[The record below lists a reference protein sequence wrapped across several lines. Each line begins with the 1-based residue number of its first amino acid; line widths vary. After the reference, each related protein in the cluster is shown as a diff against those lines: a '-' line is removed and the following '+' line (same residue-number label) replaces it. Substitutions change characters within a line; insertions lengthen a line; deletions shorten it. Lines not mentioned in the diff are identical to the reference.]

1 MTSPPSCA
9 EDFARVYAEQTLRG
23 SPFLEELRSRLPG
36 LELGFVAGREEIP
49 AEHLDPA
56 TLYLCPPR
64 GRQLAPCPGC
74 RKSGLPPS
82 GHLCCGY
89 WTLDLYV
96 GCRLGCSYCILRS
109 YLNFAPV
116 TVHPDPRPAVQALS
130 RLAAANPGRP
140 VRVGTGEL
148 GDSLELDP
156 LFRLSEHLIRAA
168 AAYPNLH
175 LELKTKTDRVDHLES
190 VLPKGNAVIGFS
202 LNPEAVARD
211 LEPGAAPPQRRLAA
225 ARRAQAAGF
234 RVAFHFDPIVLQ
246 RDSVA
251 ETLKMYLPLA
261 ARLAEFGPGRVAWVS
276 LGTFRC
282 PASLRDRLDDARLAA
297 GRLVPCRDG
306 KFRYLQRERSRLYRA
321 LAEELGRATGAPV
334 YLCMES
340 AAVWR
345 NVFGKLP
352 REIPTVRDIFSPVHG
367 GQ

>member
-1 MTSPPSCA
+1 MTSPLSCA
-9 EDFARVYAEQTLRG
+9 EGFARVYAEESLRG
-23 SPFLEELRSRLPG
+23 SPCLERLRGRPPG
-36 LELGFVAGREEIP
+36 LEPRFVAGRWEIP
-49 AEHLDPA
+49 PEHLEPD
-56 TLYLCPPR
+56 TLYLSPPR

-74 RKSGLPPS
+74 RKSGLLPR

-116 TVHPDPRPAVQALS
+116 TVHPDPGPAVQALS
-130 RLAAANPGRP
+130 RLAAANPGRM

-168 AAYPNLH
+168 AAHPNLH
-175 LELKTKTDRVDHLES
+175 LELKTKTDRVDHLEA
-190 VLPKGNAVIGFS
+190 VRPKGNAVIAFS
-202 LNPEAVARD
+202 LNPEEVARD
-211 LEPGAAPPQRRLAA
+211 LEPGAAPLPQRLAA

-234 RVAFHFDPIVLQ
+234 RVAFHFDPIVLL
-246 RDSVA
+246 RDSV
-251 ETLKMYLPLA
+251 EDTLRLYLPLA
-261 ARLAEFGPGRVAWVS
+261 ASLGQFAPGRIAWLS
-276 LGTFRC
+276 LGTLRF
-282 PASLRDRLDDARLAA
+282 PASLRERLGEARLAS
-297 GRLVPCRDG
+297 GSFVPCRDG

-321 LAEELGRATGAPV
+321 LAGELSRATGAPV

-345 NVFGKLP
+345 NVFGRLP
-352 REIPTVRDIFSPVHG
+352 SEIPGVRDIFRT
-367 GQ
+367 

>member
-1 MTSPPSCA
+1 MSCPPSCA
-9 EDFARVYAEQTLRG
+9 EGFLRIYAQEALRG
-23 SPFLEELRSRLPG
+23 SPWLEALRGRLPG
-36 LELGFVAGREEIP
+36 LEPHFVAGRREIP
-49 AEHLDPA
+49 PEHLEPA

-64 GRQLAPCPGC
+64 GRQLAPCPG
-74 RKSGLPPS
+74 SA
-82 GHLCCGY
+82 GHLCCSY

-116 TVHPDPRPAVQALS
+116 TVHPDPGPAAQSLA
-130 RLAAANPGRP
+130 RLAAAHPGRR

-168 AAYPNLH
+168 AAHPNLE
-175 LELKTKTDRVDHLES
+175 LELKTKTDRVEHLEA
-190 VLPKGNAVIGFS
+190 VQPKGKAVIGFS
-202 LNPEAVARD
+202 LNPQEVARA
-211 LEPGAAPPQRRLAA
+211 LEPGAASPGRRLEA
-225 ARRAQAAGF
+225 ARRAREAGF

-246 RDSVA
+246 DDSVNQ
-251 ETLKMYLPLA
+251 TLRLYLPLA
-261 ARLAEFGPGRVAWVS
+261 ASLAQFGPGQIAWVS
-276 LGTFRC
+276 LGTFRFPAGLRQHLGKAS
-282 PASLRDRLDDARLAA
+282 PAS
-297 GRLVPCRDG
+297 GPLVPCRDG

-321 LAEELGRATGAPV
+321 LAEELERATAAPV

-352 REIPTVRDIFSPVHG
+352 REIRALRDIFWA
-367 GQ
+367 